1 MENRRG
7 TTRPPLRVVLLV
19 PAGLALLAGLDGALV
34 LLGVPAP
41 IRADRLGDVHGQL
54 MVLGVVGTLVAL
66 ERAVAVRR
74 TLAFASPVLLAA
86 GSLAL
91 LPAWPTVVG
100 RALHLAGTLALVGIY
115 LLVWRRQP
123 VSAVA
128 VQGAGALAAAG
139 SALLLLAGVPVPVVT
154 PWFVAFLVLTV
165 VGERL
170 ELMRFAPPP
179 VAVRAA
185 LVVATL
191 LLVMGAAVALLHPV
205 AGGALLGVA
214 LVAQAALLARH
225 DVARRTVR
233 STGLPRFMALA
244 MLAGFAWLAVAG
256 SLWLLAGAV
265 TDGPAYDAVLHAVFL
280 GFVMSMVIAHAPVIL
295 PAVLRRPL
303 PYRPVMLV
311 PLALLHV
318 SLAFRLLAGD
328 AWGSVTAVRVGGVAN
343 VVAVLMFLGTA
354 AWSVAVGP
362 PARDAGR
369 RRAEDEPDDGPDDV
383 PATAVL
389 DDARA
394 SPAPPTD
401 APAATSA
408 PMSLS
413 VVAR

>member
-1 MENRRG
+1 
-7 TTRPPLRVVLLV
+7 VVLLL
-19 PAGLALLAGLDGALV
+19 PAGLTLLAALDGALV

-41 IRADRLGDVHGQL
+41 ITTDRLADVHGQL

-66 ERAVAVRR
+66 ERAVAVRKV
-74 TLAFASPVLLAA
+74 AAYASPLLLAA

-91 LPAWPTVVG
+91 LSSAPVAVG
-100 RALHLAGTLALVGIY
+100 RALHLGGTLALVGIY
-115 LLVWRRQP
+115 LLVWHRQP
-123 VSAVA
+123 ASAVA

-139 SALLLLAGVPVPVVT
+139 SALLVLAGVPVPVVT

-185 LVVATL
+185 VVVGAL
-191 LLVMGAAVALLHPV
+191 LLVAGAAVALLQPRV
-205 AGGALLGVA
+205 GGAVLGTALAGVA
-214 LVAQAALLARH
+214 VLLARY

-233 STGLPRFMALA
+233 GTGLPRFMALA
-244 MLAGFAWLAVAG
+244 MLAGFAWLLVAG
-256 SLWLLAGAV
+256 GIWLVAGAV
-265 TDGPAYDAVLHAVFL
+265 TEGPVYDAVLHAVFL

-343 VVAVLMFLGTA
+343 VVAVLTFLGVA

-362 PARDAGR
+362 PARDSLKA
-369 RRAEDEPDDGPDDV
+369 RAVDEAAAPAPVV
-383 PATAVL
+383 PAPDSLTAV
-389 DDARA
+389 AR
-394 SPAPPTD
+394 
-401 APAATSA
+401 
-408 PMSLS
+408 
-413 VVAR
+413 

>member
-1 MENRRG
+1 M
-7 TTRPPLRVVLLV
+7 LLLA

-41 IRADRLGDVHGQL
+41 VRLDRLADVHGQL

-66 ERAVAVRR
+66 ERAVAVR
-74 TLAFASPVLLAA
+74 TPLAFASPMLLAA

-91 LPAWPTVVG
+91 LSAAPPAVG
-100 RALHLAGTLALVGIY
+100 RGLHLAGTLALVGIY
-115 LLVWRRQP
+115 LLVWQRQP
-123 VSAVA
+123 ASAVA

-139 SALLLLAGVPVPVVT
+139 SALLLVAGVPVPVVT

-185 LVVATL
+185 VVVAAL
-191 LLVMGAAVALLHPV
+191 LLVAGAAVALLQPR
-205 AGGALLGVA
+205 AGGAVLGGA
-214 LVAQAALLARH
+214 LVGLAVLLTRH

-244 MLAGFAWLAVAG
+244 MLTGFAWLAVAG
-256 SLWLLAGAV
+256 GTWLVAGAA
-265 TDGPAYDAVLHAVFL
+265 TEGPGYDAVLHAVFL
-280 GFVMSMVIAHAPVIL
+280 GFVMSMVFAHAPVIL

-343 VVAVLMFLGTA
+343 VVAVLAFLGVA
-354 AWSVAVGP
+354 AWSVAS
-362 PARDAGR
+362 A
-369 RRAEDEPDDGPDDV
+369 
-383 PATAVL
+383 
-389 DDARA
+389 
-394 SPAPPTD
+394 PAP
-401 APAATSA
+401 A
-408 PMSLS
+408 SLA
-413 VVAR
+413 VVAP